1 MLCFFYKKK
10 NLKHAINEMKLLDG
24 LTRERLE
31 LRLRNAMISQFPNA
45 MISQFPKLAIEE
57 IGRELKKY
65 HSL

>member
-31 LRLRNAMISQFPNA
+31 LRLRNAMISQFP
-45 MISQFPKLAIEE
+45 KLAIEE